1 MQTIKELND
10 RILKITLLIRTN
22 YPELSKYLL
31 EMPETIPDIENP
43 EMNKKVLHD
52 YLNSLKEILNKYA
65 PNHGIDILKI

>member
-10 RILKITLLIRTN
+10 RILKITLLIRTD

-43 EMNKKVLHD
+43 EMNKKVLQD